1 MKSFL
6 SACAAVVILAVGGW
20 FVLERFQE
28 PVSDGLYDRRGA
40 RI

>member
-6 SACAAVVILAVGGW
+6 SACAAVVILAIGGW
-20 FVLERFQE
+20 VVLDRFQE
-28 PVSDGLYDRRGA
+28 TASEAYTTTGA

>member
-6 SACAAVVILAVGGW
+6 SACAAVVILAVGSW

-28 PVSDGLYDRRGA
+28 PVAQAYTSTGA
-40 RI
+40 RL

>member
-6 SACAAVVILAVGGW
+6 SACAAVVILAVGSW

-28 PVSDGLYDRRGA
+28 PVSESYTSTGA

>member
-6 SACAAVVILAVGGW
+6 SACAAVFVLAVGSW

-28 PVSDGLYDRRGA
+28 SSTQAYTTTGA

>member
-6 SACAAVVILAVGGW
+6 LACAAVVILAVGGW
-20 FVLERFQE
+20 LVLERFQE
-28 PVSDGLYDRRGA
+28 PVSVAFTSSGV

>member
-6 SACAAVVILAVGGW
+6 SACAAVVILAVGSW

-28 PVSDGLYDRRGA
+28 PVSEAYTSTGA

>member
-6 SACAAVVILAVGGW
+6 SACAAVVILAIGSW

-28 PVSDGLYDRRGA
+28 SATKAYTTTGA

>member
-1 MKSFL
+1 MKSFV
-6 SACAAVVILAVGGW
+6 SACAAVVILAVGSW

-28 PVSDGLYDRRGA
+28 PVSEAYTSTGA